1 MTVSESLRLSFFQY
15 ITDPTIFYCSAEF
28 QGLPCFM
35 FLSVCS
41 ANMNTQGETNTY
53 FHERSLSI
61 TLLDIYKSSSFQ
73 KNSHSG

>member
-1 MTVSESLRLSFFQY
+1 
-15 ITDPTIFYCSAEF
+15 
-28 QGLPCFM
+28 M
-35 FLSVCS
+35 FLPVCS
-41 ANMNTQGETNTY
+41 ANMNTQGKTRTY